1 MKLKIKNDKTNSTY
15 KLRVFDIM
23 NILILA
29 IIPMT
34 VPIKRK
40 SKTMQAIQDDSH
52 DSDVEQFDNE
62 SNSFITFTGSIF
74 SIDYSCEN
82 VF

>member
-40 SKTMQAIQDDSH
+40 SKTMQAI
-52 DSDVEQFDNE
+52 
-62 SNSFITFTGSIF
+62 
-74 SIDYSCEN
+74 
-82 VF
+82 